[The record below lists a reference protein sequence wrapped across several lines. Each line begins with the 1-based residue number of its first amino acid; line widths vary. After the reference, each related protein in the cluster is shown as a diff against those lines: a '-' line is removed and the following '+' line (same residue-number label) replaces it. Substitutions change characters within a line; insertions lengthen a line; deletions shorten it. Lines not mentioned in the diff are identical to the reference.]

1 MIVDICDENLAEAK
15 AFLERAPEASLFL
28 LSNLR
33 AFGPR
38 LGASLYSGNFKGV
51 LEHGELRAVFCL
63 TRAGSLVVQS
73 GDRTDLA
80 RAIVDA
86 AKTEKVSIRGVLGE
100 WQSSKPVWD
109 LLCADG
115 CVQETVA
122 SKEIFYRLDLA
133 SPVTAGTR
141 GAGVRMLKGD
151 DHDLWEPV
159 SVAFQHETGVP
170 LLGTREQRKASFVRS
185 CGRGHWWG
193 AFEAG
198 EVVSI
203 AAIIALHEAIAQIG
217 AVFTVP
223 ERRRRGIS
231 RAVITQLILDSR
243 DVHHLSRWCLFTEER
258 NTPARQLYESLGFER
273 FGHFGLFFGEA
284 CA

>member
-1 MIVDICDENLAEAK
+1 MIVDIRDENLAQAT

-38 LGASLYSGNFKGV
+38 LGASLYSGDFKGV
-51 LEHGELRAVFCL
+51 LENGELRAVFCL
-63 TRAGSLVVQS
+63 TQAGSLLVQS
-73 GDRTDLA
+73 GDRADLA

-86 AKTEKVSIRGVLGE
+86 AKTEKVSVRGVLGE

-109 LLCADG
+109 LLRADG
-115 CVQETVA
+115 CVRETVA
-122 SKEIFYRLDLA
+122 SKEIFYRFDLA
-133 SPVTAGTR
+133 RSVTPGTP
-141 GAGVRMLKGD
+141 GAGVRMLTSD

-170 LLGTREQRKASFVRS
+170 LLGTREQRKAAFVRS
-185 CGRGHWWG
+185 SGLGHWWG
-193 AFEAG
+193 AFENG

-203 AAIIALHEAIAQIG
+203 AAIIALHEPIAQIG
-217 AVFTVP
+217 GVFTVP
-223 ERRRRGIS
+223 ARRRRGIS
-231 RAVITQLILDSR
+231 RAVMTQLILGSR
-243 DVHHLSRWCLFTEER
+243 DVHHLARWCLFTEER
-258 NTPARQLYESLGFER
+258 NTPARHLYESLGFER

>member
-1 MIVDICDENLAEAK
+1 MSTSSTRTWKRPGL
-15 AFLERAPEASLFL
+15 FSERAPEASLFL

-51 LEHGELRAVFCL
+51 LENGELRAVFCL

-73 GDRTDLA
+73 GERTDLA

-86 AKTEKVSIRGVLGE
+86 AKSEKMSIRGVLGE

-122 SKEIFYRLDLA
+122 SKEIFYRLDQV
-133 SPVTAGTR
+133 SPVTPGTA
-141 GAGVRMLKGD
+141 GAGVRMLTGD

-159 SVAFQHETGVP
+159 SVAFQHEIGVP
-170 LLGTREQRKASFVRS
+170 LLGTREQRKAAFVRS
-185 CGRGHWWG
+185 SGRGHWWG

-203 AAIIALHEAIAQIG
+203 AAIIALHEPFAQIG

-223 ERRRRGIS
+223 GRRRKGIS
-231 RAVITQLILDSR
+231 RAVITRLILDSR
-243 DVHHLSRWCLFTEER
+243 EVHQLSRWCLFTEER
-258 NTPARQLYESLGFER
+258 NTAARQLYESLGFER

-284 CA
+284 CT